1 MLTAQFELLAQTPTQ
16 ATIVNE
22 NPDDAAIL
30 TALNGG
36 GLTLSNG
43 ELVRGT
49 RNTQIAIFDGGTQ
62 AGFGMNQGVLFST
75 GYAAGNLA
83 ARNPYPMTS
92 YPNSQPLYSDP
103 DLIGISPYAMYDV
116 VVYTFTVKLDNFTT
130 ALRIA
135 FQFGSE
141 EYPDFVG
148 TPFNDAFGFFV
159 TGPNIN
165 GSFNMAKIP
174 TNQKPISINTIN
186 GGNVGI
192 FGEST
197 YPGLDLTQSGMYVNN
212 GHPTEIDPN
221 TGKNVDNST
230 RNDGPKPV
238 FVEYNGLTKLI
249 TYDLINL
256 VPGGTYTFKIAIADA
271 NDRFYDSGVI
281 IQKVQG
287 TTGADVAI
295 KKEINNMTP
304 NVADEV
310 EFTLTANNL
319 GPYLGNNVEVADLI
333 PTGYTF
339 VSATPSKGTY
349 NPVTGKW
356 TIGTLQA
363 IHETATLKIK
373 AKVNAAGIYTN
384 TATIT
389 SSDPDPDP
397 TNNTSTVTPVP
408 VAKASFRLYK
418 TGVFNDLNS
427 NGFASNNE
435 TITYTFKLKN
445 TGNVIISGIQLS
457 DPLLG
462 GAISGPISGDLNGDS
477 KLDINEEWVFTKT
490 YNITSANIKR
500 KGVYNLATVTGKD
513 ANNAVITTTST
524 DPNPLPVTTP
534 GHPGIDPGCPDCTIV
549 ILKGLNLVITNP
561 MLPSKAH

>member
-1 MLTAQFELLAQTPTQ
+1 MTQFELSAQTPTQ
-16 ATIVNE
+16 ATIVNA
-22 NPDDAAIL
+22 NPGDAAIL

-36 GLTLSNG
+36 GLTLTNG
-43 ELVRGT
+43 VLVNGT
-49 RNTQIAIFDGGTQ
+49 RNTQIAIFDGGTN
-62 AGFGMNQGVLFST
+62 AGFGMNKGVLFST
-75 GYAAGNLA
+75 GNAAQDLASRNLDPMKGYAN
-83 ARNPYPMTS
+83 T
-92 YPNSQPLYSDP
+92 QPAYSDP
-103 DLIGISPYAMYDV
+103 DLLGITPYANNDV
-116 VVYTFTVKLDNFTT
+116 VVYTFTVKLDNYTT

-141 EYPDFVG
+141 EYPDWVG
-148 TPFNDAFGFFV
+148 TEYNDAFGFFV

-165 GSFNMAKIP
+165 GTFNMAKIP
-174 TNQKPISINTIN
+174 TNQKPISVNTIN

-192 FGEST
+192 NGEST
-197 YPGLDLTQSGMYVNN
+197 YSGLDLTQSGMYINN
-212 GHPTEIDPN
+212 GHATNIDPN
-221 TGKNVDNST
+221 TGKNVN
-230 RNDGPKPV
+230 NAFLNNGPKPV
-238 FVEYNGLTKLI
+238 FIEYNGLTKLI
-249 TYDLINL
+249 TYDLVNL
-256 VPGGTYTFKIAIADA
+256 VAGGTYTFKIAIADA
-271 NDRFYDSGVI
+271 SDQIYDSGVI

-295 KKEINNMTP
+295 KKEVNNMNP
-304 NVADEV
+304 NVGDEV

-319 GPYLGNNVEVADLI
+319 GPYDGHNVEVTDLI

-349 NPVTGKW
+349 DPVTGKW

-363 IHETATLKIK
+363 VYETATLKIK
-373 AKVNAAGIYTN
+373 AKVNAAGTYTN
-384 TATIT
+384 TATILST
-389 SSDPDPDP
+389 DPDPDA
-397 TNNTSTVTPVP
+397 TNNTTSVTPVP

-427 NGFASNNE
+427 NGFASTNE

-457 DPLLG
+457 DPLFG

-513 ANNAVITTTST
+513 VNNAVITTTST
-524 DPNPLPVTTP
+524 DPNPLPITTA
-534 GHPGIDPGCPDCTIV
+534 GHPGIDPSCPDCTIV
-549 ILKGLNLVITNP
+549 ILKGLNLIITNP